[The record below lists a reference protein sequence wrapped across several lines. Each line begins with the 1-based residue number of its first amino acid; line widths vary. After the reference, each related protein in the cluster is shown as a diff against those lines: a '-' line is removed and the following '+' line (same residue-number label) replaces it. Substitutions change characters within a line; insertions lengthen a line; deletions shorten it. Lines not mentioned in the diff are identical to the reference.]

1 MRKDHYSELR
11 ATCKIRLGEALAAN
25 GQYRRAATAFERALA
40 WPPGNKA
47 VKEKLDAARLAVY
60 DSVYDVM
67 ESGLHIFE
75 FSNSSLEHG
84 SIATK

>member
-1 MRKDHYSELR
+1 
-11 ATCKIRLGEALAAN
+11 LAS
-25 GQYRRAATAFERALA
+25 RE
-40 WPPGNKA
+40 KA

-75 FSNSSLEHG
+75 FPNSSLEHG